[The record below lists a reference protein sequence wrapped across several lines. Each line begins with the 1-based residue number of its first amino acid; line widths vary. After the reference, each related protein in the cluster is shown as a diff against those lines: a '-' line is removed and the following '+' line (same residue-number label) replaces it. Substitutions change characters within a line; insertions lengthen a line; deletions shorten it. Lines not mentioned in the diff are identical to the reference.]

1 MDANA
6 ILMTKLILAAVTN
19 IAGMWFLVW
28 YEVNRKWNKDD
39 LTAKGMAAIPMAI
52 ARYRVAFI
60 IAAILVPEWVEI
72 LPGLFK

>member
-1 MDANA
+1 MDANT
-6 ILMTKLILAAVTN
+6 ILMTKLILAALTN

-39 LTAKGMAAIPMAI
+39 LKATGAATILMSF

-60 IAAILVPEWVEI
+60 IAAILVPEWVEL

>member
-6 ILMTKLILAAVTN
+6 ILMTKLVLAAVTN

-39 LTAKGMAAIPMAI
+39 MTATGMAAIPMAI
-52 ARYRVAFI
+52 ARYRVAII
-60 IAAILVPEWVEI
+60 IAGILVPEWTEI
-72 LPGLFK
+72 LPALFK